1 LSNPFT
7 IALGKLAQRAARLKG
22 GSGSAFPGLVV
33 ETIEPDFAVRVLEGL
48 PLGVVV
54 ISGTNGKT
62 TTAKIVTELLQAN
75 GLRVFTNSTG
85 SNFMR
90 GVIASLLS
98 QITLFG
104 RLDADIAV
112 LELDEA
118 HAVHF
123 VRKIAPRYSLL
134 LNVMRDQ
141 LDRFGE
147 IDHTADLLAV
157 IAAHT
162 TEVVVIN
169 REDNRLARFA
179 SREDLRVGETLD
191 VGVAPSAQ
199 GKDDVSGSSASHG
212 AHLVW
217 YGLAPKLLPRFPQ
230 DDELYGDVPAGET
243 GNGLTQGDVT
253 QGDGSSVSYSDTEEP
268 SPCVTSP
275 LPPTVTLEALDGDI
289 ATFALAGS
297 LHQTALELKGV
308 YNAYN
313 AAAALA
319 LVRVILDGAVPDG
332 ELISQL
338 AHVRSAFGRGES
350 FVVDGRPLELLLV
363 KNPGG
368 FRLAL
373 ESFNPQGVDTMIAIN
388 DEYADGRD
396 MSWLFDVDFSGLAQ
410 GGVATVSGTR
420 AWDMALRLSY
430 DEVAFAAVDT
440 NLEHAL
446 DEFIRNSAR
455 PLRLYCTYTA
465 MLRCRKHLS
474 SYTAVS
480 RVE

>member
-1 LSNPFT
+1 
-7 IALGKLAQRAARLKG
+7 
-22 GSGSAFPGLVV
+22 
-33 ETIEPDFAVRVLEGL
+33 
-48 PLGVVV
+48 
-54 ISGTNGKT
+54 
-62 TTAKIVTELLQAN
+62 
-75 GLRVFTNSTG
+75 
-85 SNFMR
+85 
-90 GVIASLLS
+90 
-98 QITLFG
+98 
-104 RLDADIAV
+104 
-112 LELDEA
+112 
-118 HAVHF
+118 
-123 VRKIAPRYSLL
+123 
-134 LNVMRDQ
+134 
-141 LDRFGE
+141 
-147 IDHTADLLAV
+147 
-157 IAAHT
+157 
-162 TEVVVIN
+162 
-169 REDNRLARFA
+169 
-179 SREDLRVGETLD
+179 
-191 VGVAPSAQ
+191 
-199 GKDDVSGSSASHG
+199 
-212 AHLVW
+212 
-217 YGLAPKLLPRFPQ
+217 
-230 DDELYGDVPAGET
+230 
-243 GNGLTQGDVT
+243 
-253 QGDGSSVSYSDTEEP
+253 
-268 SPCVTSP
+268 

-297 LHQTALELKGV
+297 LHQTALELKGI

-373 ESFNPQGVDTMIAIN
+373 ESFNPQGVDTLIAIN

-410 GGVATVSGTR
+410 GGVAMVSGTR

-446 DEFIRNSAR
+446 DELIRNSAR

-474 SYTAVS
+474 GYTAVS